1 MKNCIMF
8 VCHQMNDFIKHQIAK
23 ILNDINGHKDEYD
36 LWILFNNEKGEV
48 TSKNL
53 NIYTF
58 NIEKCKK
65 FGLEFHTYYFNC
77 SLGFYGHNFEYS
89 FMAFYKEHPE
99 YNFYWLI
106 EWDVYCNGNWYDL
119 FSYYDKNH
127 KDVDLYTTHINYGNG
142 QWQQSW
148 SPQSNYIWPKT
159 FEITNDNKCKC
170 FNPIDRFSNNAL
182 NTLCDYYEKGDYG
195 FYECMMPTIFI
206 NNGLTLKTFGKTT
219 EYNKDNRFV
228 DDFSDEHFE
237 FINDETVQ
245 YSHKY
250 QYKSELEEGKIYHPI
265 KTFLIE

>member
-8 VCHQMNDFIKHQIAK
+8 VCHQANDFIKHQIAK
-23 ILNDINGHKDEYD
+23 ILNDIKNTDEYD
-36 LWILFNNEKGEV
+36 LWILFNSEKGEV

-58 NIEKCKK
+58 NIKKCENL
-65 FGLEFHTYYFNC
+65 GLHFHKYYFNHPM
-77 SLGFYGHNFEYS
+77 GFYGHNMEYS
-89 FMAFYKEHPE
+89 FMSFYKEHPK

-106 EWDVYCNGNWYDL
+106 EYDVYNTGNWYDL

-127 KDVDLYTTHINYGNG
+127 KDVDLYTTHINYDLGD
-142 QWQQSW
+142 WQTTWKPIADYLWIKSF
-148 SPQSNYIWPKT
+148 NL
-159 FEITNDNKCKC
+159 TNNIKCKC
-170 FNPIDRFSNNAL
+170 FNPIDRFSNKAL
-182 NTLCDYYEKGDYG
+182 SILCDSYEKGDYG
-195 FYECMMPTIFI
+195 FFEIAMPTIFI
-206 NNGLTLKTFGKTT
+206 NNGLTLKVFGKTT

-245 YSHKY
+245 FEHKY
-250 QYKSELEEGKIYHPI
+250 RYKSELEEGKIYHPI